1 MTLWAIIGTVWLVLV
16 ALGLLFFAGADMAR
30 NRQHRR
36 TDKRIDKGLAAG
48 DAAKGREPD
57 DVLRDN
63 DGAWK

>member
-1 MTLWAIIGTVWLVLV
+1 MTLWVVIGTLWLVLI

-36 TDKRIDKGLAAG
+36 ADKRIDKGLAARL
-48 DAAKGREPD
+48 AAKDREPD

-63 DGAWK
+63 DGAWR